1 MAELKES
8 LPEDFRDGYVVVPDF
23 KVTSPGVTN
32 VIRGDMTDAE
42 WNIWLRVSRMRDIKQ
57 MLIKDDRRGSL
68 SLRIYKYL
76 TDKGIA
82 ACRIGMVRPI
92 I

>member
-23 KVTSPGVTN
+23 KSTTPGITN
-32 VIRGDMTDAE
+32 VIRGDMTDDE
-42 WNIWLRVSRMRDIKQ
+42 WKTWLRVSRMRDIKR
-57 MLIKDDRRGSL
+57 LFAKEGGKSSL
-68 SLRIYKYL
+68 SLSIYKYL
-76 TDKGIA
+76 TDKGIT
-82 ACRIGMVRPI
+82 ACRIGMARPI

>member
-1 MAELKES
+1 MAELTES
-8 LPEDFRDGYVVVPDF
+8 VPEDFRDGYVVVPDF
-23 KVTSPGVTN
+23 KSTTPGITTVY
-32 VIRGDMTDAE
+32 RGDMTDDE
-42 WNIWLRVSRMRDIKQ
+42 WKTWLRVARMRDIKR
-57 MLIKDDRRGSL
+57 MLATETKRSSL
-68 SLRIYKYL
+68 SIAIYKYL